1 LHVVDVTICNA
12 GPSLSHSV
20 QGFVPDKINVIA
32 EDLVGQEVNWG
43 ASFVFLGVCA
53 HKFQVYILVVI
64 LP

>member
-1 LHVVDVTICNA
+1 VVDVTICNA

-43 ASFVFLGVCA
+43 ISFVFSGVCVCA
-53 HKFQVYILVVI
+53 HKSQVYIFVVI